1 MNLVN
6 LHNTNIIHK
15 NLLHSYTLTTER
27 WGQEIK
33 ETMPCTI
40 AAKRIKYL
48 GINIPKETTDSYT
61 ENYKIAMKEI
71 KDNKNRWKY
80 TPHS

>member
-1 MNLVN
+1 
-6 LHNTNIIHK
+6 
-15 NLLHSYTLTTER
+15 
-27 WGQEIK
+27 
-33 ETMPCTI
+33 MPFTI

-48 GINIPKETTDSYT
+48 GINIPKETKDSYT

-80 TPHS
+80 IPHC